1 MTRTR
6 EPPKKLKHD
15 ILVNWG
21 EDVRAKTTFDG
32 MRKTTP
38 STVDEMVNEGLS
50 KEPIVERSQ
59 DEYARMISLE
69 HSSSPPDH
77 GVNPDKEGRP
87 VLQYTLPVGRVLQSE
102 EHLTVTTS
110 VTGLHSLHNPCAAMG
125 IADDG
130 GVGDGGGGGDKE
142 TADAILGQGGDTKPS
157 GSSSTA
163 ECSPCSLLTP
173 APPSVGGG
181 SLNST
186 TMYEEDILSDH
197 TIDEEGG
204 QMIKPEVMSNDDM
217 MSPMA
222 GDDMMTQY
230 DDVGGGRDDMSG
242 GGGACDDVVRC
253 RVKKDWCSTH
263 NCGAKVIKV
272 SGQKWRWKEKQK
284 CYGYVSVKTSKIIC
298 SAKTRSKGPTVI
310 NQNLCTAVQGRGNL
324 EGGKT
329 GPTSET
335 VDQENRE

>member
-1 MTRTR
+1 
-6 EPPKKLKHD
+6 
-15 ILVNWG
+15 
-21 EDVRAKTTFDG
+21 
-32 MRKTTP
+32 
-38 STVDEMVNEGLS
+38 
-50 KEPIVERSQ
+50 
-59 DEYARMISLE
+59 
-69 HSSSPPDH
+69 
-77 GVNPDKEGRP
+77 
-87 VLQYTLPVGRVLQSE
+87 
-102 EHLTVTTS
+102 
-110 VTGLHSLHNPCAAMG
+110 
-125 IADDG
+125 
-130 GVGDGGGGGDKE
+130 
-142 TADAILGQGGDTKPS
+142 
-157 GSSSTA
+157 
-163 ECSPCSLLTP
+163 
-173 APPSVGGG
+173 
-181 SLNST
+181 
-186 TMYEEDILSDH
+186 MYEEDILSDH

-230 DDVGGGRDDMSG
+230 DDVGGGKDDMSG

-298 SAKTRSKGPTVI
+298 SAKTRSKGPTVT
-310 NQNLCTAVQGRGNL
+310 NQNLCTAVQGRRNL
-324 EGGKT
+324 EGGKI